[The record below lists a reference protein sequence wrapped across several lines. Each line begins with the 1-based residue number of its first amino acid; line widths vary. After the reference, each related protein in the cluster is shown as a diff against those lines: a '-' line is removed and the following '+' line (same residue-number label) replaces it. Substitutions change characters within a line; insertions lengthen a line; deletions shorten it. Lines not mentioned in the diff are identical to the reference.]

1 MSKKLYNVFIWY
13 MSASFWNFA
22 LYFNF
27 GISTVEIKFK
37 TRTYFKSLV
46 FEQHKNMEVGKNTRI
61 TINFYKKHCLP
72 VVTWNKNLSKFI
84 KASLSKQVVTI
95 TYPLEKRFFAVAILY
110 FWRFSSRFFS
120 DRVKKLGVYFG
131 LYEYSYLDS

>member
-1 MSKKLYNVFIWY
+1 
-13 MSASFWNFA
+13 MSASFQNFA

-61 TINFYKKHCLP
+61 MINGYKKYCLP
-72 VVTWNKNLSKFI
+72 VVTWNKNN
-84 KASLSKQVVTI
+84 LSKQVVTI
-95 TYPLEKRFFAVAILY
+95 AYPLEKRFFAVAILY
-110 FWRFSSRFFS
+110 F
-120 DRVKKLGVYFG
+120 
-131 LYEYSYLDS
+131 

>member
-1 MSKKLYNVFIWY
+1 

-46 FEQHKNMEVGKNTRI
+46 FEQYKNIEVRKNTRI
-61 TINFYKKHCLP
+61 AINFYKKHCLP
-72 VVTWNKNLSKFI
+72 VVTWNKNN
-84 KASLSKQVVTI
+84 LSKQVITI
-95 TYPLEKRFFAVAILY
+95 TYPLQKRFFAVAILY
-110 FWRFSSRFFS
+110 F
-120 DRVKKLGVYFG
+120 
-131 LYEYSYLDS
+131 

>member
-1 MSKKLYNVFIWY
+1 

-72 VVTWNKNLSKFI
+72 VVTWNKNN
-84 KASLSKQVVTI
+84 LSKQVEPI
-95 TYPLEKRFFAVAILY
+95 TNTPEKGF
-110 FWRFSSRFFS
+110 
-120 DRVKKLGVYFG
+120 
-131 LYEYSYLDS
+131 